1 MRNKKWIGF
10 MMIVAL
16 LAAAR
21 PAFAVQ
27 ETGEL
32 VVRKLFRGIVN
43 AATGWIEIPKQI
55 SLTWQQ
61 SGGGVGASWGLVKG
75 VGYAV
80 ARSVGG
86 AYEIVTFPFPIPEE
100 YKPIMQPEFVLEN
113 VSSSETGKQY

>member
-1 MRNKKWIGF
+1 
-10 MMIVAL
+10 MMVVAL

-55 SLTWQQ
+55 SMTWQQ

-113 VSSSETGKQY
+113 LSSPETGKQQSY